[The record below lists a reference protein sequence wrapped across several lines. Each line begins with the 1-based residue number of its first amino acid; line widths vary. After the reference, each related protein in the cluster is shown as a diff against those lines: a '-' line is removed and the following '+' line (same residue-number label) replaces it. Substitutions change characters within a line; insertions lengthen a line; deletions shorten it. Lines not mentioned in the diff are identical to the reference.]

1 MVRPSMKLLF
11 RVTLRT
17 MLVLVA
23 VLSVLLAWNMNQVRQ
38 QRKALARVREL
49 GGAVVYDYQYH
60 YVSTKPIIENDARP
74 PGPRWLR
81 DLIGDDYFMSPDFVY
96 LQNTTVTDKEIAEL
110 QDALPDCKFVR

>member
-1 MVRPSMKLLF
+1 MIRPSINHLF
-11 RVTLRT
+11 RVTLRA

-23 VLSVLLAWNMNQVRQ
+23 VLCVLLAWKTHQVRQ

-60 YVSTKPIIENDARP
+60 YVSTKPIIECDARP

-81 DLIGDDYFMSPDFVY
+81 DLIGVDYFMSPHFVY
-96 LQNTTVTDKEIAEL
+96 LQTTNVTDKEIGEL
-110 QDALPDCKFVR
+110 QDALPDCKIVR